1 MGTCFP
7 CLDDCYSLSEFA
19 PDSSVYSDYKWPVH
33 FSLKQVPLPFIGYD
47 KYSRSLLY
55 EVE

>member
-1 MGTCFP
+1 MCFA
-7 CLDDCYSLSEFA
+7 CLDEFCSLSEFA
-19 PDSSVYSDYKWPVH
+19 PDSSVYNDYKWPVH

-47 KYSRSLLY
+47 KYSRSLLC

>member
-1 MGTCFP
+1 MLFA
-7 CLDDCYSLSEFA
+7 CLGECCSLSEFA

-47 KYSRSLLY
+47 KYSRIVLY
-55 EVE
+55 GSG